1 MTNKSNHEPEI
12 DTFKEILISARNKSA
27 VLKQDLLIFASS
39 IDISSKIFAFE
50 GVNDKR
56 AYYQWIKK
64 INPKIKYEE
73 YECECKNNV
82 LTLFDSIKNDQTGL
96 QKRTYFFVDKDF
108 DMLNGRELNEKIF
121 MTDKYSIENYL
132 VSPEILDDI
141 LKIDFHCNGNVK
153 IRKETYDIFK
163 KSFDEFLESS
173 KEVNFRIY
181 ASKLLKIKRIN
192 PIDESIDKFCII
204 HLDKKEKIDHAPS
217 LIIPLESEPAP
228 DKIKELKLKFD
239 NLEPDKDYRGK
250 YILKFFINWLKLLR
264 IDRISDQSIHFK
276 NIPKSKFKIS
286 GDISFENL
294 LSKSIGPSG
303 LKDFIGA
310 IH

>member
-1 MTNKSNHEPEI
+1 MNKSNHEPAI

-82 LTLFDSIKNDQTGL
+82 LTLFDTIKNDQTGL

-108 DMLNGRELNEKIF
+108 DMLNERESNGKIF

-132 VSPEILDDI
+132 VSPKILDDI
-141 LKIDFHCNGNVK
+141 LKIDFHCNGNSK
-153 IRKETYDIFK
+153 IRQETFEIFK
-163 KSFDEFLESS
+163 KSFDDFLESS

-181 ASKLLKIKRIN
+181 ASKLLKINRIN
-192 PIDESIDKFCII
+192 PIDENIDKFCII
-204 HLDKKEKIDHAPS
+204 HLYKTEKINHAPN
-217 LIIPLESEPAP
+217 LIIPLEFEPAS

-239 NLEPDKDYRGK
+239 KLEPDKDYRGK
-250 YILKFFINWLKLLR
+250 YILKFFIQWLKLLR

-276 NIPKSKFKIS
+276 NTPKSKFKVS
-286 GDISFENL
+286 GDISFETL

-303 LKDFIGA
+303 LNEFIGA